1 MRVKAAFTGVAYAP
15 LGNGGQGLEERED
28 VEGADG
34 WKAMCAAGAAN
45 QSQDAGV
52 DPSTV
57 QCSGVHTPPEC
68 EQQGDA
74 SRVNLTGASLNMTYG
89 VDAESWE
96 SEEEKMWL
104 PEYRCE

>member
-1 MRVKAAFTGVAYAP
+1 MEGV
-15 LGNGGQGLEERED
+15 
-28 VEGADG
+28 DG
-34 WKAMCAAGAAN
+34 WKAMCAAGAAS
-45 QSQDAGV
+45 QSQDAGVV

-57 QCSGVHTPPEC
+57 QCSGVHTPPEY
-68 EQQGDA
+68 EQRGNA
-74 SRVNLTGASLNMTYG
+74 SGVNLTGAGLNMTYG